1 MSRSMFSKDYRI
13 LIRLMADMRK
23 EVGKTQV
30 DIATALGKPQS
41 FISKI
46 ENGERRMD
54 LIEMIAI
61 ADVFGVEPQKI
72 LERLENAIQRPV
84 EI

>member
-1 MSRSMFSKDYRI
+1 MPRSMFSKDYAI
-13 LIRLMADMRK
+13 LIRLMADIRK
-23 EVGKTQV
+23 EFVKTQV
-30 DIATALGKPQS
+30 DVATTLGKSQS

-61 ADVFGVEPQKI
+61 ADAIGVKPQQV
-72 LERLENAIQRPV
+72 LDRLENEIQRPV

>member
-1 MSRSMFSKDYRI
+1 MPRSMFSKDYAI
-13 LIRLMADMRK
+13 LIQLMADIRK
-23 EVGKTQV
+23 EMGKTQV
-30 DIATALGKPQS
+30 DVSTALGKPQS

-61 ADVFGVEPQKI
+61 ADAIGMNSQQI
-72 LERLENAIQRPV
+72 LKRLENEIQRPV

>member
-1 MSRSMFSKDYRI
+1 MPRSMFSKDYEI
-13 LIRLMADMRK
+13 LIWLMADIRK
-23 EVGKTQV
+23 EMKKTQTEV
-30 DIATALGKPQS
+30 ANALEKPQS

-61 ADVFGVEPQKI
+61 ADAIGVPPKQI
-72 LERLENAIQRPV
+72 LERLESEIQRPV